1 MALDDLM
8 NIMDSLQAAPVV
20 SRPKDEVY
28 ALYPALAL
36 PLVKP
41 EWQPADHIPKHI
53 LWLSEYQRHWLEW
66 RLIVHLRSYEAMEWS
81 EMKQVLTDILAQL
94 KGIKDGNTG
103 TGGTTG
109 QDPNVKANQDS
120 SQSGPNVL

>member
-8 NIMDSLQAAPVV
+8 NIMDSLQAAPAA

-41 EWQPADHIPKHI
+41 EWQPADHIPKHV

-66 RLIVHLRSYEAMEWS
+66 RLMVHLRSYEAMEWS
-81 EMKQVLTDILAQL
+81 EMKQVLTDIVAQL
-94 KGIKDGNTG
+94 KGMKDGNTG
-103 TGGTTG
+103 TVRATG
-109 QDPNVKANQDS
+109 QDTDVKANQDP
-120 SQSGPNVL
+120 SQSGQPIL